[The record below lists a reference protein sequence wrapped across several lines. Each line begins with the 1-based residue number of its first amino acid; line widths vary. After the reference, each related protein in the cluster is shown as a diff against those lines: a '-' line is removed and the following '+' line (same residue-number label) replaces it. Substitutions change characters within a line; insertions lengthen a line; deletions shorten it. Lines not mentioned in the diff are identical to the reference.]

1 MFWIFLGILIIV
13 LFFCVMRQLFVKPIM
28 KVIKNATS
36 EIANMAMQIA
46 MLGDNYWKKDVVIQ
60 EVNWELEKML

>member
-1 MFWIFLGILIIV
+1 M
-13 LFFCVMRQLFVKPIM
+13 KPIM